1 MSSAGSWSADVRQV
15 ALVLAVL
22 GVATALGLW
31 WRSREGRVRVAP
43 AEQATDHLTA
53 ADVGVP
59 LGVRATYLQLSS
71 EHCTAC
77 RRTHRVL
84 EDVARSTTGVVHLEV
99 DVAQRMDLVSRF
111 DVLRTPTVLV
121 LDAQGTVV
129 ARASGAMDRAQALAA
144 LDATTDHLTREG
156 SS

>member
-1 MSSAGSWSADVRQV
+1 MRQV

-31 WRSREGRVRVAP
+31 WRSRDGRVRVAKDAESTDRLTP
-43 AEQATDHLTA
+43 ADL
-53 ADVGVP
+53 GVP
-59 LGVRATYLQLSS
+59 LGARATYLQLSS

-84 EDVARSTTGVVHLEV
+84 EDVARSTAGVAHLEV
-99 DVAQRMDLVSRF
+99 DVAERMDLVRRF

-121 LDAQGTVV
+121 LDAGGTVV
-129 ARASGAMDRAQALAA
+129 ARASGALDRGQALAA
-144 LDATTDHLTREG
+144 LDATTTHRLTREV

>member
-144 LDATTDHLTREG
+144 LDATTEHLTREG

>member
-1 MSSAGSWSADVRQV
+1 VRQV

-22 GVATALGLW
+22 GVATVLGLW

-43 AEQATDHLTA
+43 AAQATDHLTA
-53 ADVGVP
+53 ADRLTAADLGVP

>member
-43 AEQATDHLTA
+43 AAQATDHLTA

-71 EHCTAC
+71 EHCAAC